1 MIESIPFTLDIIP
14 FMGIAAFIIG
24 ISSLV
29 IAASNVS
36 IRIKFMLP
44 MLGVIVLLLHLFWI
58 ASVIGRPIQGFP
70 TIVFQYLHH
79 RTTYID
85 QKAFTEL
92 WIKDKHSDKS
102 YLYQFPRDPKV
113 DQELQRIQKQ
123 QQKDGRRAK
132 DLQFRRAP
140 QTMRRELEEIFIPP
154 PSGKDLKEPPTGIE
168 NWDGTM

>member
-58 ASVIGRPIQGFP
+58 TSVIGRPIQGFP
-70 TIVFQYLHH
+70 TIVFQYLQH
-79 RTTYID
+79 RTTYIN

-92 WIKDKHSDKS
+92 WLKEKKTDKS
-102 YLYQFPRDPKV
+102 YLYQFPRDPKT
-113 DQELQRIQKQ
+113 DAELQRIQKQ
-123 QQKDGRRAK
+123 QQREGKRPK
-132 DLQFRRAP
+132 EFQFRRSP
-140 QTMRRELEEIFIPP
+140 ETMRRELEEIITPP
-154 PSGKDLKEPPTGIE
+154 GNSKSTKEPPPGIE
-168 NWDGTM
+168 NWDGLM

>member
-1 MIESIPFTLDIIP
+1 MIDYIPVTLDIIP
-14 FMGIAAFIIG
+14 FLGFAAFIIG

-44 MLGVIVLLLHLFWI
+44 MLGVLVLLLHLFWI
-58 ASVIGRPIQGFP
+58 ASVIGRPVPGIP
-70 TIVFQYLHH
+70 PIVFHYLHH

-92 WIKDKHSDKS
+92 WIKDKKTDKS
-102 YLYQFPRDPKV
+102 YLYRFPRDPKV
-113 DQELQRIQKQ
+113 DQQLQKIQKE
-123 QQKDGRRAK
+123 QQKDGRRPK
-132 DLQFRRAP
+132 ELQLRRDHS
-140 QTMRRELEEIFIPP
+140 QGRLELDEIFTPP
-154 PSGKDLKEPPTGIE
+154 IGKSLKEPPTGIE